1 MIACDPHE
9 VRAKARALDV
19 LAAIDTA
26 HQRAL
31 SEIVDVRPRDLVDE
45 EPIHQRHVTPR
56 QLVPRSRIPLLPRL
70 EQRTIFGHAHAPRSV
85 SQRAG
90 PLAVSGVEPAFGCHT
105 LSYASRGFAFDWG
118 GATSD
123 PCASMLASS
132 PGGTNYKGV
141 SVGYDGHDGMDWPMP
156 KNRSIKAVQKGIVLV
171 AGFDPWA
178 WRAIN
183 AGAGALSI
191 DLWASGQRPD
201 RD

>member
-1 MIACDPHE
+1 
-9 VRAKARALDV
+9 
-19 LAAIDTA
+19 
-26 HQRAL
+26 
-31 SEIVDVRPRDLVDE
+31 
-45 EPIHQRHVTPR
+45 
-56 QLVPRSRIPLLPRL
+56 VPRSRIPLLPRL

-90 PLAVSGVEPAFGCHT
+90 PLAASGVEPAFGCHT
-105 LSYASRGFAFDWG
+105 LSYASGGFAFDWG

-132 PGGTNYKGV
+132 PGGTIARAGPYSLSGDNNVVARCSGSTSTKVNYKGV